1 MTTTSPAP
9 APLPAA
15 PAAARHRAQSQL
27 SVAWGQLRKNRLAMF
42 GGICIVLL
50 YLLAIFAP
58 FIAPD
63 GLSNYSTTSITR
75 YHKPTPLH
83 VRDPKTGQ
91 WGLYVDKFAQQMN
104 PDTFLQE
111 FRPTGEKCPIRFF
124 VRGDSYRILGIPG
137 NIHLF
142 GTGNPECKPFLWGA
156 EALGRDLFTRTIYA
170 SQISLTIG
178 VLSVL
183 ISTVIGLAM
192 GALAAYFGG
201 WVDNVINRFIEA
213 ISAIPSL
220 FLLILLRALFPP
232 DANPIAVL
240 FLLLSML
247 AFISWGG
254 LARVVRSQL
263 LSVRQ
268 QDYVTAA
275 TSLGAS
281 QNRIMIRHMLPS
293 MTTYLIVTLSLAI
306 PGTILLESGLSFLGI
321 GAVEPYVSWGTLLN
335 QAQEGGIASITDR
348 PWMLIPGFFIVFT
361 VMCYQLLGD
370 GLRDAFDPRK
380 RQ

>member
-1 MTTTSPAP
+1 MTTISPAP
-9 APLPAA
+9 TVRAP
-15 PAAARHRAQSQL
+15 RAQSQL
-27 SVAWGQLRKNRLAMF
+27 NVAWGQLRKNRLAMF
-42 GGICIVLL
+42 GGICIILL
-50 YLLAIFAP
+50 YLMAVFAP

-63 GLSNYSTTSITR
+63 GLSTYSTTSITR

-83 VRDPKTGQ
+83 IRDAKTGQ

-111 FRPTGEKCPIRFF
+111 FRPTGEHCAIRFF

-137 NIHLF
+137 NLHLF
-142 GTGNPECKPFLWGA
+142 GTGNPECKVFLWGA
-156 EALGRDLFTRTIYA
+156 EGLGRDLFTRTMYA

-183 ISTVIGLAM
+183 ISTVIGLMM
-192 GALAAYFGG
+192 GAIAAYFGG
-201 WVDNVINRFIEA
+201 WVDNVINRVIEA

-220 FLLILLRALFPP
+220 FLLILLRSLFPP
-232 DANPIAVL
+232 SANPITVL

-263 LSVRQ
+263 YSVRQ

-335 QAQEGGIASITDR
+335 QTQDGGIASITDR

>member
-1 MTTTSPAP
+1 MTTTAPAP
-9 APLPAA
+9 ARAN
-15 PAAARHRAQSQL
+15 RAQTQMN
-27 SVAWGQLRKNRLAMF
+27 VAWGQFRKNRLAVT
-42 GGICIVLL
+42 GGVCIILL

-75 YHKPTPLH
+75 YHKPTPVH
-83 VRDPKTGQ
+83 FRDPKTGA
-91 WGLYVDKFAQQMN
+91 WGMYVDKFAQSMN

-111 FRPTGEKCPIRFF
+111 FRPTGEKCPVKLFI
-124 VRGDSYRILGIPG
+124 RGDSYRILGLPG
-137 NIHLF
+137 DTHLF
-142 GTGNPECKPFLWGA
+142 GTGNPECKVFLWGA
-156 EALGRDLFTRTIYA
+156 EGLGRDLFTRTIYA
-170 SQISLTIG
+170 SQISLSIG
-178 VLSVL
+178 VLAVI
-183 ISTVIGLAM
+183 ISTVIGLIM
-192 GALAAYFGG
+192 GALAAYFRG
-201 WVDNVINRFIEA
+201 WVDNVINRAIEV
-213 ISAIPSL
+213 ISAIPYL
-220 FLLILLRALFPP
+220 FLLILLRSLFPQN
-232 DANPIAVL
+232 ANPILVL
-240 FLLLSML
+240 FLLLCIL
-247 AFISWGG
+247 AFISWGD

-263 LSVRQ
+263 LSVRE

-275 TSLGAS
+275 TSMGAS
-281 QNRIMIRHMLPS
+281 QSRVMFRHMLRS
-293 MTTYLIVTLSLAI
+293 MTSYLIVTLSLAI

-335 QAQEGGIASITDR
+335 QTQDGGIASITDR